1 MSCGMPHLDLLEDT
15 ASSGSLELDRFKQKL
30 REIWM
35 RMLEETYSKYD
46 EEMSKEDYMEANALR
61 FSDEP
66 EEESEID
73 NLMEMLEEMMDT
85 GEEHESVSSEAKA
98 PTYSGSQL
106 KSNNEKGKVE
116 ATKYKV
122 KHTMT
127 STPKDSKSS
136 AKSSTYNIQS
146 GKIAPRKDARV
157 IRSFGP
163 MAEMMKDELTALKT
177 RQNIGRRKMLFRL

>member
-1 MSCGMPHLDLLEDT
+1 MSCGLDIFEDT
-15 ASSGSLELDRFKQKL
+15 ATGSLELDRFKNKL
-30 REIWM
+30 REIWQ
-35 RMLEETYSKYD
+35 RMLEETYSKYG
-46 EEMSKEDYMEANALR
+46 EEMSKEEYLEANALS
-61 FSDEP
+61 FADEP
-66 EEESEID
+66 ETESEMD
-73 NLMEMLEEMMDT
+73 NLMEMLEGMMMPEDKE
-85 GEEHESVSSEAKA
+85 GIKSDSKA
-98 PTYSGSQL
+98 PTYKGSSL
-106 KSNNEKGKVE
+106 KSNNEKGKLE
-116 ATKYKV
+116 ATSYQV

-163 MAEMMKDELTALKT
+163 MAEKMKDELTALKT